1 MPSGAGAD
9 DPIFSHITESRRNWP
24 KDYGAPPPRSI
35 GPLAEQI
42 AELVRN
48 GLAPSDVAALVLKA
62 VRDNELYIFT
72 HPDMR
77 PLLEARVDRFLT
89 AYRKLGQAPQEIKS
103 FERTGH

>member
-1 MPSGAGAD
+1 MAAPERFAEKSDSSCTAGTV
-9 DPIFSHITESRRNWP
+9 HTWP

-48 GLAPSDVAALVLKA
+48 GTAPSDVAALVLKA

-89 AYRKLGQAPQEIKS
+89 AYRKVGQALQEIKQ
-103 FERTGH
+103 